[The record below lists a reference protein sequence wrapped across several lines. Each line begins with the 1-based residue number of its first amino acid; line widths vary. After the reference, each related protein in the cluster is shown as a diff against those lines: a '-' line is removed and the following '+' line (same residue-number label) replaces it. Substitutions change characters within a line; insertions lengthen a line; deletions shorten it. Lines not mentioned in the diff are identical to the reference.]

1 MRGQTSLTF
10 RSTILV
16 VFSIVIT
23 IVTFFT
29 VVTVSQESSDTGNGI
44 KMLIV
49 MIDVNVFSVFEI
61 GASKQQ
67 RTTHFLRV
75 YFQGVTWSQDVL
87 KLLHFWNA
95 TRGVF
100 GYPRLL

>member
-1 MRGQTSLTF
+1 MFVL
-10 RSTILV
+10 
-16 VFSIVIT
+16 FSIVIT

-44 KMLIV
+44 EMLIV

-61 GASKQQ
+61 VASKQK
-67 RTTHFLRV
+67 RSTHFLRV
-75 YFQGVTWSQDVL
+75 HFQGVTWSQDVL
-87 KLLHFWNA
+87 QFLHFWNA
-95 TRGVF
+95 KRAVF